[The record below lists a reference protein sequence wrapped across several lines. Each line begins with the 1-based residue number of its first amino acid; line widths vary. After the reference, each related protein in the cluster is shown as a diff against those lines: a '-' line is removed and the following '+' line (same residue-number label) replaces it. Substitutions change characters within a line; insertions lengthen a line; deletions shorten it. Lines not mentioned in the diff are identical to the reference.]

1 MRKNDSRH
9 LAQLPEERISQIPN
23 LIENQT
29 VFYVALA
36 KDVFQR
42 ILKVRTVKL
51 VNLFWVAI
59 EK

>member
-9 LAQLPEERISQIPN
+9 LAQLPEENLSDSQFN
-23 LIENQT
+23 RKFNC
-29 VFYVALA
+29 FYVTLA

-42 ILKVRTVKL
+42 ILKVRTVQL